1 MGSIQPAH
9 RIVAAWHNH
18 TFKQDVRD
26 QDAACLPACL
36 ATTNHAEGRSDLCP
50 QGLQAKGMVLLH
62 PCRCCYRQS
71 AEAPRLQQQQQQ
83 QQGEASSQPSMEA
96 TISAEK
102 RARRAAEEDA
112 AKLLNRVKQLQ
123 KEEDKAKRR
132 IHETRRKAQDV
143 LRCLACVVCQSTS
156 TGEPQHL
163 PAALLATCGPVSAPC
178 AEQQHRWLL
187 ATVP

>member
-1 MGSIQPAH
+1 MLKAGQTFAH
-9 RIVAAWHNH
+9 
-18 TFKQDVRD
+18 K
-26 QDAACLPACL
+26 ACK
-36 ATTNHAEGRSDLCP
+36 
-50 QGLQAKGMVLLH
+50 QAKGMILLQ
-62 PCRCCYRQS
+62 PCRCCCRQS
-71 AEAPRLQQQQQQ
+71 AEAPGLQQQQQ

-143 LRCLACVVCQSTS
+143 LRCLARVGHLTVANAQRDASISQQHHWPLVAWSVHPVLSNS
-156 TGEPQHL
+156 TGGCLQ
-163 PAALLATCGPVSAPC
+163 
-178 AEQQHRWLL
+178 
-187 ATVP
+187 

>member
-1 MGSIQPAH
+1 MGGSLPANCTLQLH
-9 RIVAAWHNH
+9 GTSTQTGWQRSG
-18 TFKQDVRD
+18 
-26 QDAACLPACL
+26 CCMPACL
-36 ATTNHAEGRSDLCP
+36 GHHVEGTPALCP
-50 QGLQAKGMVLLH
+50 RGLQAEGMALLH

-71 AEAPRLQQQQQQ
+71 AEAPGLQQQQ
-83 QQGEASSQPSMEA
+83 QQGEATSQPSMEA

-143 LRCLACVVCQSTS
+143 LRCLACVVC
-156 TGEPQHL
+156 
-163 PAALLATCGPVSAPC
+163 
-178 AEQQHRWLL
+178 
-187 ATVP
+187 

>member
-1 MGSIQPAH
+1 M
-9 RIVAAWHNH
+9 
-18 TFKQDVRD
+18 
-26 QDAACLPACL
+26 PACL
-36 ATTNHAEGRSDLCP
+36 GHSKHAEGRSDLRP
-50 QGLQAKGMVLLH
+50 HELQAEGIVLLQL
-62 PCRCCYRQS
+62 CRCCYRQS
-71 AEAPRLQQQQQQ
+71 AEAPGLQQQQ

-143 LRCLACVVCQSTS
+143 LRCLACVVCSST
-156 TGEPQHL
+156 
-163 PAALLATCGPVSAPC
+163 ATQAH
-178 AEQQHRWLL
+178 Q
-187 ATVP
+187 